1 MSISV
6 QVSGLKDLERALG
19 ELPKSVAKATLVRT
33 LKKAGEPIAQAA
45 RAAAPVDDGTLRD
58 SIAVSARL
66 KNRVGMAEFSAVM
79 RQSRGMN
86 IAGARQALRDARRA
100 AGGGSFAEMY
110 VGPSLGKGVLRY
122 AHLQEFGTSKHAAHP
137 FMRPAWDS
145 EKDNALQII
154 RRELGNEII
163 AAARRIGRSKRYG
176 ADIKYRASM
185 AALMAYEIG

>member
-1 MSISV
+1 MSITV
-6 QVSGLKDLERALG
+6 QVSGLKDLDRALG

-66 KNRVGMAEFSAVM
+66 KNKVGMAEFGAAM
-79 RQSRGMN
+79 R
-86 IAGARQALRDARRA
+86 AGLGVGAARQALRDARRA

-122 AHLQEFGTSKHAAHP
+122 AHLQEFGTSNHAAHP